1 MAQGRQKIVIRLG
14 LVLAFWLLLGCQS
27 ATQSVIQFAPTPSQS
42 EIQLLQQELHGVDLL
57 SERLNPEEFLAVDEN
72 MQYFLNSY
80 VRKRGTKSSRLNR
93 LVKNLISKSAV
104 NVEYDAGAHFSA
116 SGAFAHS
123 RANCLS
129 FSALVIALGR
139 KVNLNL
145 QFQEVDLPPSWSL
158 GSADLLLQFRHVNVL
173 AKFESG
179 ERQVVD
185 FRLERFSHFYPKRVI
200 STEQALALHFNNLA
214 VEAMLTKRWPEVFS
228 NLKQALMAD
237 KQSSVAWSN
246 LGLALKRRGKF
257 SLADIAYRKSLQLDS
272 DDYSVVNN
280 LSLLYREMGKIKLA
294 DELGQLS
301 SRYRNRNPYFHY
313 AKARL
318 AYREKN
324 YNESLALL
332 DQALSLDAKEGNFL
346 QLKAHVL
353 RQLKQPEK
361 AIAML
366 RQAVRMEPFE
376 PEKALLNRLIEKWQ
390 KQD

>member
-1 MAQGRQKIVIRLG
+1 MAQSRQKIVFRLSLG
-14 LVLAFWLLLGCQS
+14 LVFWLLISCQS
-27 ATQSVIQFAPTPSQS
+27 ATQFVPAPSQS
-42 EIQLLQQELHGVDLL
+42 ETQQLQRELQGVELLG
-57 SERLNPEEFLAVDEN
+57 EQLNVQDFLAVDEN
-72 MQYFLNSY
+72 MQYFLDSY
-80 VRKRGTKSSRLNR
+80 VRKRGTKSRRLNR

-173 AKFESG
+173 AELDNG
-179 ERQVVD
+179 DRQVVD

-200 STEQALALHFNNLA
+200 SAEQALALHFNNLA
-214 VEAMLTKRWPEVFS
+214 VEAMLAKRWPEVFS
-228 NLKQALMAD
+228 NLKQALAAD
-237 KQSSVAWSN
+237 QQSSVAWSN
-246 LGLALKRRGKF
+246 LGLALKRRGKL
-257 SLADIAYRKSLQLDS
+257 SLADIAYRKSLQLNS

-280 LSLLYREMGKIKLA
+280 LSLLYRAMGKIKLA
-294 DELGQLS
+294 DELSQLS
-301 SRYRNRNPYFHY
+301 SRHRNRNPYFHY

-318 AYREKN
+318 AYSEKK
-324 YNESLALL
+324 YNEALALL
-332 DQALSLDAKEGNFL
+332 DRALSLDAKEGNFL

-353 RQLKQPEK
+353 RRLKQPEK

-366 RQAVRMEPFE
+366 KQAVRMEPFE

-390 KQD
+390 NQDEL